1 MAVTDDRRPE
11 SGIERSEEADDRRAR
26 AGHKERRP
34 VVSGWWSSWLP
45 PLLTFFLLAGL
56 WESAVRIFEIP
67 LYLLPAPSQ
76 IVESFLAQPSYLLQ
90 IGLFTFGEALAGF
103 VVGCT
108 LGALVAA
115 VCVRFRGLAEGL
127 VPFSVA
133 SNAVP
138 IVALSPLLGVWLGS
152 ISSASKIGVVAVM
165 TFFPTLINVY
175 RGLISPSPDALQ
187 LMRSYA
193 APQRDIFLKLR
204 VPATLP
210 YLFNA
215 LKICAT
221 LSMIGAVVAEFFGGQ
236 QNALGVY
243 IKSQAGILRL
253 REAWSAILMACLLG
267 IAFYLVIVV
276 VERLMMPWH
285 VSFRD
290 DRA

>member
-1 MAVTDDRRPE
+1 MAAISIQNPKSKIQNRL
-11 SGIERSEEADDRRAR
+11 
-26 AGHKERRP
+26 
-34 VVSGWWSSWLP
+34 SSWFP
-45 PLLTFFLLAGL
+45 PLIAFVLGIAL
-56 WESAVRIFEIP
+56 WEGAVRGFGIP
-67 LYLLPAPSQ
+67 PYLLPAPSGILETFFQ
-76 IVESFLAQPSYLLQ
+76 QPGFLLQ

-103 VVGCT
+103 AIGCT
-108 LGALVAA
+108 LGSLMAA
-115 VCVRFRGLAEGL
+115 VCVRFPLLAEGL

-152 ISSASKIGVVAVM
+152 VSPASKIGVVVVM

-175 RGLISPSPDALQ
+175 RGLTSPSADALQ

-193 APQRDIFLKLR
+193 ARQRDIFLKLR
-204 VPATLP
+204 LPAALP

-215 LKICAT
+215 LKICTT
-221 LSMIGAVVAEFFGGQ
+221 LSMIGAVVSEFFGGR

-253 REAWSAILMACLLG
+253 RECWSAILMACILG
-267 IAFYLVIVV
+267 IAFYLVVAAA
-276 VERLMMPWH
+276 ERLLMPWH
-285 VSFRD
+285 VSFRR